1 MMNRPNI
8 LFLMTDQLRADHVGY
23 SGESPVPTPNIDWIA
38 GGSWFSNCQTVNPIC
53 TPARCALLTG
63 KYAHQVGMT
72 AMSGD
77 LSLQHPTYPRALQR
91 AGYYTAGVGKFHFLQ
106 TWRWGAGRRNG
117 VNLVALNDR
126 MRGYGFDHVW
136 ETAGKQ
142 LSRQNYCDYC
152 AYLEERGLLE
162 EYWDFVDGAGKNSKI
177 VDDEMDGPTQG
188 EASPVSQENH
198 VDYVTADRII
208 EAVANRPA
216 DKPFFVFGSF
226 CSPHKPFDPPQR
238 YLDAEPPEEELELR
252 IGDESLSPAAAA
264 QLRKTRRAYRALV
277 RFVDDQVGRVLSSL
291 DEQGLL
297 DSTVVLFTS
306 DHGDLLGDH
315 LRLQKSSPYRESL
328 TVPLAIRLP
337 DDAARGPVASQRR
350 VDAPVELTDIT
361 ATIIDCAGLDPGEA
375 LAKPWPAFHGR
386 VPCRSLVPVLRGER
400 ERVRDFTFSE
410 CRGDWQCIQDDT
422 YKYVKWLDY
431 DAPGSA
437 REELYDLT
445 SDPDELSPLRFTR
458 TEQSVLSAEQRE
470 VVGLMR
476 SRLEWVLDATPPAQL
491 RWAPLPEA
499 GEQHSYPY
507 DG

>member
-1 MMNRPNI
+1 MRKNI

-38 GGSWFSNCQTVNPIC
+38 GGSWFSNCRTVDPIC
-53 TPARCALLTG
+53 TPARTALLTG

-106 TWRWGAGRRNG
+106 TWRWGAPRRGG
-117 VNLVALNDR
+117 VNLVALKDQVKE
-126 MRGYGFDHVW
+126 YGFDHIW
-136 ETAGKQ
+136 EAAGKQ
-142 LSRQNYCDYC
+142 LSRQDYCDYC

-162 EYWDFVDGAGKNSKI
+162 HYWEFVDGAGKNTKI
-177 VDDEMDGPTQG
+177 VGDEMDGPSQG
-188 EASPVSQENH
+188 EPSPVPEEDH

-208 EAVANRPA
+208 EAVASRPA

-238 YLDAEPPEEELELR
+238 YLDAEPPEEELDLR

-277 RFVDDQVGRVLSSL
+277 RFVDDQVGRVLSSFE
-291 DEQGLL
+291 DQGLL

-315 LRLQKSSPYRESL
+315 LRLQKSSAYRESL

-337 DDAARGPVASQRR
+337 GDAARAPTASQRR
-350 VDAPVELTDIT
+350 SDAPVEITDVT
-361 ATIIDCAGLDPGEA
+361 ATILDCAGLDPGQA
-375 LAKPWPAFHGR
+375 LAKPWPAFHDR
-386 VPCRSLVPVLRGER
+386 VPCRSLLPVLHGEQERIR
-400 ERVRDFTFSE
+400 EFTFSE
-410 CRGDWQCIQDDT
+410 CRSDWQCIQDDT
-422 YKYVKWLDY
+422 HKYVKWLDY
-431 DAPGSA
+431 ETPGSA
-437 REELYDLT
+437 REELYDLA

-458 TEQSVLSAEQRE
+458 TDESALSEPERATA
-470 VVGLMR
+470 GSMR
-476 SRLEWVLDATPPAQL
+476 ARLEWVMDSTPPAQL

-499 GEQHSYPY
+499 GEEHSYPHPQ
-507 DG
+507 